1 MESLF
6 NWLTHAVEG
15 SAAIAIGASFVWGI
29 LSILLSPCHLASI
42 PLIVGFI
49 GEQGRISTRRA
60 FGISTLFAGGILVTI
75 AAIGAVTAAAGPAGQ
90 AMTVLT
96 GELADQ
102 VALSGVLQG
111 LHRLGFTLL
120 SVEKMD
126 CRV

>member
-1 MESLF
+1 MPE
-6 NWLTHAVEG
+6 ARKY
-15 SAAIAIGASFVWGI
+15 ASSRIFDEPASYQICI
-29 LSILLSPCHLASI
+29 L
-42 PLIVGFI
+42 G
-49 GEQGRISTRRA
+49 
-60 FGISTLFAGGILVTI
+60 TLEERWADCLGGL
-75 AAIGAVTAAAGPAGQ
+75 AVTAAAGPDGQ